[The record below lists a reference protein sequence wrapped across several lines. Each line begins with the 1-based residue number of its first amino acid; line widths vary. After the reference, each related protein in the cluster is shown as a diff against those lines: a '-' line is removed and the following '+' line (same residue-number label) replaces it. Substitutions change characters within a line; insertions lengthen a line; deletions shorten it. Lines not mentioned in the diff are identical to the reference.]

1 MDMRL
6 NTFLPT
12 FSRNLCYRLSFFL
25 DYFKINSFFLIFIGV
40 ELIYNVVLVS
50 GIEQSESYIYIY
62 THISM
67 SMYVSVYACIHIYM
81 SPFFSDSFP
90 IDVTTEY

>member
-40 ELIYNVVLVS
+40 KLIYNVVLVS

-62 THISM
+62 THIYVCQCMCVSM
-67 SMYVSVYACIHIYM
+67 HVYIYICLH
-81 SPFFSDSFP
+81 SFQ
-90 IDVTTEY
+90 ILFL